1 MITCNLLRLK
11 HVWMAVVTLG
21 RLAHPEIN
29 FNSLLQ
35 NAVFGGGKVEVRRV
49 TSEGGVPCYQAEVR
63 VIRVR
68 V

>member
-1 MITCNLLRLK
+1 M
-11 HVWMAVVTLG
+11 VTLG